1 MWLQRQPQKYE
12 PNVNWCLHESAVTL
26 HSEQKPANW
35 VKKEGEQITRVF
47 LTSLLCTLSPTATS
61 CLPAFLTD
69 FCPKFSCF
77 PSSAHSCPDNLP
89 RSHLLSF
96 GNKCGL
102 SSSCSKQSF
111 QSFYYSFFLENFIS
125 FSSLFSF
132 FYFLNNS
139 KNICPESGTDHT
151 MCIVFLCFS

>member
-1 MWLQRQPQKYE
+1 MAAKTTSKIWTKCKLMPAWVCGHPPQWAKASQ
-12 PNVNWCLHESAVTL
+12 LS
-26 HSEQKPANW
+26 
-35 VKKEGEQITRVF
+35 KKEGKQITCVF

-69 FCPKFSCF
+69 FCPKFSYF
-77 PSSAHSCPDNLP
+77 PSSVHSCPDNLP
-89 RSHLLSF
+89 CSHLLSF

-151 MCIVFLCFS
+151 MCIVFYVSAN